1 MQPVKYLPQEKDC
14 MRKVNKILVP
24 IDFSDESARAL
35 RHGWCLAMETHA
47 ELVALHAIEKTD
59 DNFIAS
65 VAMLEGSPL
74 PINEFPTVP
83 LDVMARER
91 SLDLWNFIAQNVD
104 VNHQSRITRQVRI
117 GRWLTAM
124 MATIHEE
131 AVTLVVIKL
140 REGGMLFSALKV
152 LKLIKMIRRLPCP
165 VLLDTSSSRDQ
176 SGPGKGLLWL
186 QTVARETPA

>member
-1 MQPVKYLPQEKDC
+1 

-35 RHGWCLAMETHA
+35 RHGWSLAMETHA

-83 LDVMARER
+83 VDVVARER
-91 SLDLWNFIAQNVD
+91 SLDLWNFIAQTVD
-104 VNHQSRITRQVRI
+104 VNNQIKIARKVRM
-117 GRWLTAM
+117 GSLLKAM

-131 AVTLVVIKL
+131 EITLVVIKL
-140 REGGMLFSALKV
+140 REGGMFFSALKV

-165 VLLDTSSSRDQ
+165 VLLDTSSNRYH

-186 QTVARETPA
+186 QPVPEEAPA